1 MTLAVIEDIQ
11 GVREAVVRYRVTLDS
26 GRIWLVHSGT
36 LKRVGLRVGMI
47 LDEQAYETEINLSEA
62 TEAREFALRSLAAR
76 GRTAAELTGI
86 LIRKGFTEEQ
96 AARTLAWIQEK
107 GLIEEEILLEDTV
120 ESLMKHKGI
129 HQVRQILS
137 RRGFS
142 KEEAER
148 VLKDKSSDPEIFERV
163 LMLSRKK
170 MKELQNRYPDQYSGR
185 LGAWLYGKG
194 HDSDLIRRVLTALKI
209 QDFHDEE

>member
-11 GVREAVVRYRVTLDS
+11 GIREAVVRYRVTLDS

-36 LKRVGLRVGMI
+36 LKRLGLRVGMI
-47 LDEQAYETEINLSEA
+47 FDEQAYETEINLSEA
-62 TEAREFALRSLAAR
+62 TEAREFALRSLAGR

-86 LIRKGFTEEQ
+86 LIRKGFTKEQ

-107 GLIEEEILLEDTV
+107 GLMEEEILLEDTI
-120 ESLMKHKGI
+120 ESLMKHKGV
-129 HQVRQILS
+129 HQIRQILS

-142 KEEAER
+142 KEEAEQ
-148 VLKDKSSDPEIFERV
+148 VLKEKSNDPEIFERV
-163 LMLSRKK
+163 LLLSRKK
-170 MKELQNRYPDQYSGR
+170 MKELQNRYPDQYSRR

-209 QDFHDEE
+209 PDFHDEE